1 MSINVRQKGAEGER
15 EVAKA
20 LEAIIRKAYNDLG
33 YPLPDTAIVQ
43 RNQNQSAVGGSDLT
57 NTYGLAIEVKRQE
70 ALSVNTWW
78 KQCVA
83 SAERNGELPVLVYRQ
98 NRKAWH
104 VVMRGELPLPAVNGS
119 MGATMSVVMD
129 ISWEQF
135 LQWFALY
142 VKRKLLVE
150 NTSRV

>member
-20 LEAIIRKAYNDLG
+20 MEAIIRKCYIDLG
-33 YPLPDTAIVQ
+33 YPLPETAIVQ

-78 KQCVA
+78 KQCEA
-83 SAERNGELPVLVYRQ
+83 SALRNGEIPVLIYRQ
-98 NRKAWH
+98 NRKAWR
-104 VVMRGELPLPAVNGS
+104 VVMHGEVPLPPTNGTLGAS
-119 MGATMSVVMD
+119 MKVLMEF
-129 ISWEQF
+129 SWEQF
-135 LQWFALY
+135 QQWFALY
-142 VKRKLLVE
+142 AKRKLLLSE
-150 NTSRV
+150 AARV